1 MNINKHVF
9 IYTCWPLSYVQIQ
22 ERIILSSSSSSIHT
36 HAHTYTHTRTRLVCC
51 RRRCCTYTH
60 SLHCASCS
68 PSHCIHQVVF
78 FIINCCCIASI
89 QYSTRKRE
97 TERERER
104 ENKGGETERDRE
116 REGWRGQRVGWYA
129 SWLDNVHEVDLSR
142 PWHSPRNNNNNN
154 NIIIIR
160 RSVRI
165 RWTWKGPQNYNNK
178 IQGGLGGRSEGGWE
192 LCDQCE
198 QSLIKWEGGWAGGER
213 IINKWRG
220 RSNHIC

>member
-1 MNINKHVF
+1 MYKYRSASF
-9 IYTCWPLSYVQIQ
+9 CLRRRLLYT
-22 ERIILSSSSSSIHT
+22 H
-36 HAHTYTHTRTRLVCC
+36 THTRTR
-51 RRRCCTYTH
+51 TH
-60 SLHCASCS
+60 AHGWFVAVVGVAHTHIRFIAPVALLPTAYIRLFFSSSSIAVVSLAYN
-68 PSHCIHQVVF
+68 IVQG
-78 FIINCCCIASI
+78 
-89 QYSTRKRE
+89 RE
-97 TERERER
+97 RQRGRER